1 VNGSGEAPE
10 VTIDI
15 NAPTPTSWSVTSPTE
30 QFAFKTGDTITVTL
44 TMSEAL
50 KLGTTTDT
58 KIVIDGKDFNLD
70 ATEGAGKASPSTE
83 EAKQLVF
90 KYIVAVGDNINTAD
104 FDIDYDSN
112 NNNTANINLTGV
124 TNTRGNAPDLSS
136 ITSTVELKP
145 FSFQQFSVSVIGL
158 YVHDET
164 ITISTSNL
172 NNGDKSWAV
181 FHDGDYA
188 KAVQFSITRMGDD
201 YLFQVYQAKYIE
213 WADYSGN
220 PNYFD
225 NAGNSRYLVTTE
237 TDSGYGLKNITI
249 NGVTT
254 SGAVTTTGKTIVAI
268 DVLFVDAIAPTIA
281 ITMSDTTLSTGETT
295 AVTFTFSEA
304 LAVGKNIDNVLES
317 VANATVRNHWSD
329 NGRASDVIITG
340 LDSFTLASNGAVFG
354 TDNIIHSTAIAN
366 TWIIGATDSGLGR
379 YLVVSLYDKPNSD
392 GIDYLAYSIYSKASA
407 GSAHTDR
414 INSIESTSDFITSG
428 WIDGNPHYSFSGL
441 KSKTLTNIFD
451 ISDITSSNG
460 VRVLPA
466 ITVML
471 LIDLTE
477 TLPTVS
483 TVQR

>member
-1 VNGSGEAPE
+1 
-10 VTIDI
+10 
-15 NAPTPTSWSVTSPTE
+15 
-30 QFAFKTGDTITVTL
+30 
-44 TMSEAL
+44 
-50 KLGTTTDT
+50 
-58 KIVIDGKDFNLD
+58 
-70 ATEGAGKASPSTE
+70 
-83 EAKQLVF
+83 
-90 KYIVAVGDNINTAD
+90 
-104 FDIDYDSN
+104 
-112 NNNTANINLTGV
+112 
-124 TNTRGNAPDLSS
+124 LSS

-295 AVTFTFSEA
+295 AV
-304 LAVGKNIDNVLES
+304 KY
-317 VANATVRNHWSD
+317 W
-329 NGRASDVIITG
+329 
-340 LDSFTLASNGAVFG
+340 
-354 TDNIIHSTAIAN
+354 
-366 TWIIGATDSGLGR
+366 
-379 YLVVSLYDKPNSD
+379 
-392 GIDYLAYSIYSKASA
+392 
-407 GSAHTDR
+407 
-414 INSIESTSDFITSG
+414 
-428 WIDGNPHYSFSGL
+428 
-441 KSKTLTNIFD
+441 
-451 ISDITSSNG
+451 
-460 VRVLPA
+460 
-466 ITVML
+466 L
-471 LIDLTE
+471 LLWNE
-477 TLPTVS
+477 
-483 TVQR
+483 